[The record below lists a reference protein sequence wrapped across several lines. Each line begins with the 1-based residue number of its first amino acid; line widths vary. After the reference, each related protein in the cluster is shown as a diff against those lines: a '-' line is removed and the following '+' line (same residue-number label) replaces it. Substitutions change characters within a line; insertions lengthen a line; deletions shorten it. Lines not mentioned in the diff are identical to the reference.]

1 MDFYNRFFM
10 VNILFLYIIFYFFN
24 ITLHINI
31 QPSFQIIDNNH
42 HSSRAMPSLGK
53 RPRTAE
59 SVSPSSSIL
68 CSSPNYVTPYLAT
81 SNSESAINT
90 TGCRRQHKRIKTRAM
105 SSSSDRCNFD
115 SSNSFI
121 KRSAPVMGMAHDQ
134 CRSHMHYP
142 RYREGDISV
151 ETEQFADDKTDHTI
165 NRSGMHLSDISNKN
179 NTKTNMLDTAF
190 YRKRRRRSLSRR
202 PHTSFL
208 PPPRSSSERSMSA
221 GSADFSSNGFNRQS
235 FSVLVDTHAA
245 HLKPIN
251 TRKKANRS
259 KSIVN
264 SNPFDGLHTL
274 YFPKLCNNRRNKLQ
288 SSLHSKDL
296 ECDKDSL
303 NYPPSSGIRQS
314 NAPFFLSAYFDP
326 VNPILETE
334 HDADIEYDYDRYES
348 EDDSPSKDYFS
359 KVSTQY
365 PVDQHNNTVPNGQ
378 NPTHSSNPGPLIS
391 SLQDNIDQKD
401 VTKKPDEP
409 SLYNPRK
416 STKPTFPD
424 ESVTGN
430 MTKHDY
436 DSVLDINNSFVD
448 SNKEAI
454 PIIGSVAAALP
465 ATTPPRLVSPKQTIT
480 SNSKL
485 TVNNVLPSTVAP
497 NSHSL
502 SFRTR
507 SNHHH
512 NRNHGHYHKSHSHPF
527 KSMYTNPVSK
537 ILNHPPSFPPASPHV
552 STSISATLSANDPAS
567 AGNVDD
573 YAHYNFRSMRLAL
586 ADMTILPSPFTDL
599 RDPDL
604 VEIMLEEHEQG
615 SDDDDDDDE
624 GAAFY
629 NAF

>member
-1 MDFYNRFFM
+1 
-10 VNILFLYIIFYFFN
+10 
-24 ITLHINI
+24 
-31 QPSFQIIDNNH
+31 
-42 HSSRAMPSLGK
+42 
-53 RPRTAE
+53 
-59 SVSPSSSIL
+59 
-68 CSSPNYVTPYLAT
+68 
-81 SNSESAINT
+81 
-90 TGCRRQHKRIKTRAM
+90 M
-105 SSSSDRCNFD
+105 S
-115 SSNSFI
+115 
-121 KRSAPVMGMAHDQ
+121 MTHDQ

-142 RYREGDISV
+142 RYREGDISI

-179 NTKTNMLDTAF
+179 NTKNSMLDTAF
-190 YRKRRRRSLSRR
+190 YRKRRRRSLSRK

-221 GSADFSSNGFNRQS
+221 GSVDFNNNSFNRQS
-235 FSVLVDTHAA
+235 FSVLVDAHAA
-245 HLKPIN
+245 HLKPMHA
-251 TRKKANRS
+251 RKKANRS

-303 NYPPSSGIRQS
+303 NYQHSSGIRQA

-326 VNPILETE
+326 VNSILETE

-348 EDDSPSKDYFS
+348 EDDSSSKDYLS
-359 KVSTQY
+359 KVNTQQY
-365 PVDQHNNTVPNGQ
+365 PVDQHNNTVLNDQ
-378 NPTHSSNPGPLIS
+378 NPTHSLNPGPLIS
-391 SLQDNIDQKD
+391 LLQDNIDQKD
-401 VTKKPDEP
+401 VTKKPDES
-409 SLYNPRK
+409 SLYKPRK
-416 STKPTFPD
+416 STKPTFPE
-424 ESVTGN
+424 ESIAGN
-430 MTKHDY
+430 MAKHDY
-436 DSVLDINNSFVD
+436 NSVLDIDNSFVD
-448 SNKEAI
+448 SNKEEI

-480 SNSKL
+480 SS
-485 TVNNVLPSTVAP
+485 NVLPSTAAL

-507 SNHHH
+507 SNHHN
-512 NRNHGHYHKSHSHPF
+512 NRNHGHYHKSHYKSHSHPF
-527 KSMYTNPVSK
+527 KAMYTNPVSK

-552 STSISATLSANDPAS
+552 STSISATLPAKAS
-567 AGNVDD
+567 ASPAHVDD

-624 GAAFY
+624 GTTFY